1 MIRPRSLTTLAS
13 DRTPVGEIGAKSGVQ
28 PAVATCQILVTNPEF
43 WVAIAAANWQP
54 VAAAHQERSKV
65 QGRLVRVDQS

>member
-1 MIRPRSLTTLAS
+1 MIRPRFQKALAS
-13 DRTPVGEIGAKSGVQ
+13 DRAPIVEIGTKSGVQ

-65 QGRLVRVDQS
+65 QGRLVGVDQS